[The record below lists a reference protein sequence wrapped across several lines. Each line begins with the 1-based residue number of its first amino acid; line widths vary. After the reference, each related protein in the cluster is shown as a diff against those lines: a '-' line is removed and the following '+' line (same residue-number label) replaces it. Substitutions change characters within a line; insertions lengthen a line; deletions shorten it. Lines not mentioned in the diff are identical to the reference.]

1 MLFPFMSR
9 SRQGRFR
16 SALLV
21 ALALVPAAAVA
32 QTTITTSTTG
42 PIYGNDNS
50 IDVTSSGVI
59 FNPSGIGV
67 ISTGTNTTTTL
78 TNSGSIAAFSY
89 GVLNQATGS
98 FNTITNAGWISGG
111 RGLSTSGTIGTF
123 ENQAGGSLVGDGYG
137 FVADGSGVGSLQNAG
152 SITGYNA
159 VVIANATLGAF
170 TNSGT
175 AASSGGVGFG
185 LQGTG
190 SVGTFTNSGLIN
202 GATGVGLGA
211 GTSVLTLANSGTIS
225 GDNGMTGAG
234 TIGSVTNDAGGL
246 IKGNGFRGVWQ
257 SGGSVGQ
264 FTNNGSVTAGTVG
277 VLYDSGATLGTFAN
291 SGEITAGV
299 RGISLSAGTTTTID
313 NSGSVSGGE
322 RGLEVAPGVTI
333 GTLTNSGTF
342 SGSFSVV
349 IANTGTVSN
358 TTTGLITATANDAL
372 YLQGGQTLTL
382 LDNAGTISG
391 PRTGFNGDVGS
402 TVGSLTNSGTISGG
416 NAVVVA
422 TSGTVTNA
430 AGGLFNGTTG
440 DGVYVRVGASS
451 LAGLDNAGSIT
462 GLGRGVNI
470 SAGTT
475 NSINNSGSIGGGYA
489 GIESVVGSV
498 IGTLT
503 NTGTISG
510 GVDGALLA
518 TTGTVTN
525 AAGAL
530 ISASANEGVYLRGG
544 QTLTLL
550 DNAGTISGVRNGF
563 NGEGTSTVRT
573 LTNTGTLSGG
583 DSGAV
588 LATTGTVTNAAGGL
602 FNGTTLDGVYVR
614 PGETLT
620 LLDNA
625 GTISGVRV
633 GFNGDDGSTVGTLT
647 NSGTISGG
655 GNAVVVATSG
665 TVTNAAG
672 GLISGTV
679 GEGVYLRGGHT
690 LSLLDNAGTIN
701 AGGTGVYGVGGSTIG
716 TLTNSGTIQA
726 GGNGLNLSA
735 SGTVTNLAGALI
747 SATIGDAIVT
757 TGAVQR
763 IDNAGALTGGS
774 SGIHTAAGS
783 IGSISNTGSINSGG
797 TNSSDAGIQI
807 GSATSVD
814 SIDNSGTINGQ
825 LYGIYASYYSNNLG
839 TLTNSGTIS
848 GEYYGAFLGTTGTV
862 TNAAGGLI
870 RSNTTAGY
878 GIQADSVT
886 PIAIINSGTISGAT
900 GGVRMISS
908 GTFTNQAGGVAEGV
922 AEGAGAGFVSDGQ
935 VDLVDNAGLIRG
947 DSAGVQVRFGTLL
960 SLVNSGTVA
969 STGASPKV
977 AVHVGLDGTLGDA
990 SGVSGP
996 AIVSTAAGALLD
1008 GGIVNAG
1015 RIANGF
1021 RIGNQDVTVS
1031 AGTEEDEGLGV
1042 FDGGTLEVVNGN
1054 LTFTDGR
1061 FQLDSDVSVNGGSG
1075 RFVNQATIELLA
1087 NQTVTGNFEQTSA
1100 GTTLV
1105 DLLGLTPGSWGH
1117 LGITGTADFAG
1128 SLALDDSQLSGG
1140 INGGQAFELFSFAS
1154 YTGGF
1159 SSLFMNGS
1167 ALSSLGTGVWAYGG
1181 LTLTEIW
1188 TGTTM
1193 SLSVTGTAA
1202 VPEIDP
1208 ASLGSALALVL
1219 GSLGMLER
1227 KRRRVIG

>member
-1 MLFPFMSR
+1 
-9 SRQGRFR
+9 
-16 SALLV
+16 
-21 ALALVPAAAVA
+21 
-32 QTTITTSTTG
+32 
-42 PIYGNDNS
+42 
-50 IDVTSSGVI
+50 
-59 FNPSGIGV
+59 
-67 ISTGTNTTTTL
+67 
-78 TNSGSIAAFSY
+78 
-89 GVLNQATGS
+89 
-98 FNTITNAGWISGG
+98 
-111 RGLSTSGTIGTF
+111 
-123 ENQAGGSLVGDGYG
+123 
-137 FVADGSGVGSLQNAG
+137 
-152 SITGYNA
+152 
-159 VVIANATLGAF
+159 
-170 TNSGT
+170 
-175 AASSGGVGFG
+175 
-185 LQGTG
+185 
-190 SVGTFTNSGLIN
+190 
-202 GATGVGLGA
+202 
-211 GTSVLTLANSGTIS
+211 
-225 GDNGMTGAG
+225 
-234 TIGSVTNDAGGL
+234 
-246 IKGNGFRGVWQ
+246 
-257 SGGSVGQ
+257 
-264 FTNNGSVTAGTVG
+264 
-277 VLYDSGATLGTFAN
+277 
-291 SGEITAGV
+291 
-299 RGISLSAGTTTTID
+299 
-313 NSGSVSGGE
+313 
-322 RGLEVAPGVTI
+322 
-333 GTLTNSGTF
+333 
-342 SGSFSVV
+342 
-349 IANTGTVSN
+349 
-358 TTTGLITATANDAL
+358 
-372 YLQGGQTLTL
+372 
-382 LDNAGTISG
+382 
-391 PRTGFNGDVGS
+391 
-402 TVGSLTNSGTISGG
+402 
-416 NAVVVA
+416 
-422 TSGTVTNA
+422 
-430 AGGLFNGTTG
+430 
-440 DGVYVRVGASS
+440 
-451 LAGLDNAGSIT
+451 
-462 GLGRGVNI
+462 
-470 SAGTT
+470 
-475 NSINNSGSIGGGYA
+475 
-489 GIESVVGSV
+489 
-498 IGTLT
+498 
-503 NTGTISG
+503 
-510 GVDGALLA
+510 
-518 TTGTVTN
+518 
-525 AAGAL
+525 
-530 ISASANEGVYLRGG
+530 
-544 QTLTLL
+544 
-550 DNAGTISGVRNGF
+550 
-563 NGEGTSTVRT
+563 
-573 LTNTGTLSGG
+573 
-583 DSGAV
+583 
-588 LATTGTVTNAAGGL
+588 
-602 FNGTTLDGVYVR
+602 
-614 PGETLT
+614 
-620 LLDNA
+620 
-625 GTISGVRV
+625 
-633 GFNGDDGSTVGTLT
+633 
-647 NSGTISGG
+647 
-655 GNAVVVATSG
+655 
-665 TVTNAAG
+665 
-672 GLISGTV
+672 
-679 GEGVYLRGGHT
+679 
-690 LSLLDNAGTIN
+690 
-701 AGGTGVYGVGGSTIG
+701 VYGVGGSTIG

-747 SATIGDAIVT
+747 SGTVGDAIVT

-783 IGSISNTGSINSGG
+783 IGSISNTGSINGGG

-848 GEYYGAFLGTTGTV
+848 GEYYGAFLGTTGMV

-878 GIQADSVT
+878 GIQADSAT
-886 PIAIINSGTISGAT
+886 PIAIINAGTISGAT

-908 GTFTNQAGGVAEGV
+908 GTFTNQAGGV